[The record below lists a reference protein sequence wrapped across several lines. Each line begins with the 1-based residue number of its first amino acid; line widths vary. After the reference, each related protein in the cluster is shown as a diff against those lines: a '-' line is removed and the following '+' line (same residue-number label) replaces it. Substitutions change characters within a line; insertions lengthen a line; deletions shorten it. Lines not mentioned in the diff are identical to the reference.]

1 MTRIEVI
8 SAGKP
13 ENINAYQDLIDE
25 LYVEP
30 DSSQPPQ
37 LQAEYSTQLG
47 DIMATASQGSYQ
59 WGGTIACGMHVVQ
72 FKGIESYAL
81 DGATE
86 LTLHFSDVGNPDKL
100 TVKRWPANLLGT
112 QDADAIDEGEE
123 VETALTNGHY
133 TLTAEP
139 GWIYG
144 LNAVWNDRGNAEYGF
159 LCPNR

>member
-1 MTRIEVI
+1 
-8 SAGKP
+8 
-13 ENINAYQDLIDE
+13 
-25 LYVEP
+25 
-30 DSSQPPQ
+30 
-37 LQAEYSTQLG
+37 
-47 DIMATASQGSYQ
+47 MATASQGSYQ

-100 TVKRWPANLLGT
+100 TVKRWPAALLGT
-112 QDADAIDEGEE
+112 QDADAIGEGEE
-123 VETALTNGHY
+123 VETALTDGHY

>member
-1 MTRIEVI
+1 MGRHDRLRNARCSVQGHRILCTRRR
-8 SAGKP
+8 
-13 ENINAYQDLIDE
+13 N
-25 LYVEP
+25 
-30 DSSQPPQ
+30 
-37 LQAEYSTQLG
+37 
-47 DIMATASQGSYQ
+47 
-59 WGGTIACGMHVVQ
+59 GT
-72 FKGIESYAL
+72 
-81 DGATE
+81 
-86 LTLHFSDVGNPDKL
+86 TLHFSDVGNPDKL
-100 TVKRWPANLLGT
+100 TVKRWPAALLGT